1 MPRLRGKCFDKGEG
15 TKEKEGS
22 VDRSNFLIFNHDDLV
37 FLGGGRIFLKERIRF
52 GTKWTKFSFVY

>member
-1 MPRLRGKCFDKGEG
+1 MLMPRLRGKCFDKGEG

-37 FLGGGRIFLKERIRF
+37 FLGGERIFLKERIRF
-52 GTKWTKFSFVY
+52 GTK